1 MRFLCMALVA
11 LTPWLGFSKAQA
23 QTSAPGQNNV
33 IVALGDSLTAGYG
46 LPGDA
51 AFPVQLEKALQSRGL
66 NWRIDNAGVSGDT
79 MSAGRDRLD
88 WSVPDGT
95 RAVILELGANDA
107 LRGIDPAVTRAAL
120 EDILKK
126 LKARNIPV
134 LVAGMKAPPNM
145 GADYAAKFD
154 GMYADLAAQYG
165 AALYPFF
172 LDGVAADTK
181 LNQSDGI
188 HPTAEGVR
196 LIVARMLPAVE
207 TFLAGLPP
215 AKS

>member
-1 MRFLCMALVA
+1 MRRLCMVLM
-11 LTPWLGFSKAQA
+11 LMLPWAGMLA
-23 QTSAPGQNNV
+23 APAAGQNNV

-51 AFPVQLEKALQSRGL
+51 AFPVQLEKALKAKGL
-66 NWRIDNAGVSGDT
+66 NWQIVNAGVSGDT

-95 RAVILELGANDA
+95 RGVILELGANDA
-107 LRGIDPAVTRAAL
+107 LRGVDPAVTRAAL
-120 EDILKK
+120 EDMLKK

-134 LVAGMKAPPNM
+134 LLAGMKAPPNM

-154 GMYADLAAQYG
+154 AIFPELAARYD
-165 AALYPFF
+165 AMLYPFF
-172 LDGVAADTK
+172 LDGVVANAR
-181 LNQSDGI
+181 LNLSDGI

-196 LIVARMLPAVE
+196 VIVERILPTVE
-207 TFLAGLPP
+207 KFLATLPP
-215 AKS
+215 PKR

>member
-1 MRFLCMALVA
+1 MVLMAM
-11 LTPWLGFSKAQA
+11 TPWLGFSKAA
-23 QTSAPGQNNV
+23 VADQNNV

-51 AFPVQLEKALQSRGL
+51 AFPVQLEKALKAKGL
-66 NWRIDNAGVSGDT
+66 QWRVDNAGVSGDT

-120 EDILKK
+120 EDILKR

-134 LVAGMKAPPNM
+134 LLAGMKAPPNM
-145 GADYAAKFD
+145 GADYATKFD
-154 GMYADLAAQYG
+154 SMYPELAAKYD
-165 AALYPFF
+165 ALLYPFF
-172 LDGVAADTK
+172 LEGVAADSK
-181 LNQSDGI
+181 LNLPDGI
-188 HPTAEGVR
+188 HPSAEGVR
-196 LIVARMLPAVE
+196 RIVERMLPVVE
-207 TFLAGLPP
+207 KFIASLP
-215 AKS
+215 AKRP